1 MSVRLS
7 RQSYSKKYGPTV
19 GDRIRLADTELV
31 IEVEHDYTSYGEEA
45 IFGGGKS
52 IRDGQAQCSLDETM
66 SPPHCD
72 LVITNAVIIDHWGIV
87 KGDIGIRDGR
97 IVAVGKSGNPLTQCD
112 VDPRLVIGPGTEII
126 AGEGKI
132 CTAGGIDTQNPQ
144 NVSTAIQLLLLVTV
158 LSMAPAIL
166 VMVTSFTRIIIVL
179 SLVRNAIGIPQLP
192 PNQVMIGLAL
202 FLTAFVMAP
211 AIKQINNEAVQPYL
225 NGTLT
230 QQEAFDRGEAPLRT
244 FMLKQTREQDL
255 GLFLK
260 LSGSEKP
267 ETIQDVPTYVLVPA
281 FTISELKTAFQ
292 MGFVMFVPFLI
303 IDLIVSSA
311 LLSMGMMMLPPV
323 IVSLPFK
330 ILLFVL
336 VDGWYLIIGSLVG
349 SFAK

>member
-1 MSVRLS
+1 MVLLL
-7 RQSYSKKYGPTV
+7 
-19 GDRIRLADTELV
+19 LAVAFAGLV
-31 IEVEHDYTSYGEEA
+31 S
-45 IFGGGKS
+45 
-52 IRDGQAQCSLDETM
+52 
-66 SPPHCD
+66 
-72 LVITNAVIIDHWGIV
+72 
-87 KGDIGIRDGR
+87 
-97 IVAVGKSGNPLTQCD
+97 
-112 VDPRLVIGPGTEII
+112 
-126 AGEGKI
+126 
-132 CTAGGIDTQNPQ
+132 CTAQASAASPVPTQAGTIDTQNPQ
-144 NVSTAIQLLLLVTV
+144 NVSTAIQLLLLITV

-166 VMVTSFTRIIIVL
+166 VMVTSFTRIIVVL

-211 AIKQINNEAVQPYL
+211 AIKTINAEAVQPYM
-225 NGTLT
+225 NGTIT
-230 QQEAFDRGEAPLRT
+230 QQQAYNRGEKPLRA
-244 FMLKQTREQDL
+244 FMLKQTRQQDL

-260 LSGSEKP
+260 LSNSEKP
-267 ETIQDVPTYVLVPA
+267 ETIDDVPTYVLVPA

-349 SFAK
+349 SFAT

>member
-1 MSVRLS
+1 LTVRS
-7 RQSYSKKYGPTV
+7 
-19 GDRIRLADTELV
+19 IRKRVFRRRTLLV
-31 IEVEHDYTSYGEEA
+31 I
-45 IFGGGKS
+45 
-52 IRDGQAQCSLDETM
+52 
-66 SPPHCD
+66 
-72 LVITNAVIIDHWGIV
+72 AV
-87 KGDIGIRDGR
+87 
-97 IVAVGKSGNPLTQCD
+97 VAVALMALTGCAAQTTTN
-112 VDPRLVIGPGTEII
+112 GQ
-126 AGEGKI
+126 
-132 CTAGGIDTQNPQ
+132 TAPQTTQGVLDTNNPQ
-144 NVSTAIQLLLLVTV
+144 TVSSAIQILLLVTV
-158 LSMAPAIL
+158 LSLAPAIL
-166 VMVTSFTRIIIVL
+166 VMVTSFTRIIVVL

-192 PNQVMIGLAL
+192 PNQVLVGLAL

-225 NGTLT
+225 NGQMS
-230 QQEAFDRGEAPLRT
+230 QQDAFDKGEAPLRT

-260 LSGSEKP
+260 LSGTAKP
-267 ETIQDVPTYVLVPA
+267 QTKDDVPTYVLVPA

-303 IDLIVSSA
+303 IDLVVSSA

-349 SFAK
+349 SFN

>member
-1 MSVRLS
+1 MPGRAYRRRFFFVLMLLCVALLS
-7 RQSYSKKYGPTV
+7 
-19 GDRIRLADTELV
+19 L
-31 IEVEHDYTSYGEEA
+31 TSCA
-45 IFGGGKS
+45 AQTTQ
-52 IRDGQAQCSLDETM
+52 GQAEPQ
-66 SPPHCD
+66 
-72 LVITNAVIIDHWGIV
+72 
-87 KGDIGIRDGR
+87 
-97 IVAVGKSGNPLTQCD
+97 
-112 VDPRLVIGPGTEII
+112 
-126 AGEGKI
+126 
-132 CTAGGIDTQNPQ
+132 TAGGIDTQDPQ
-144 NVSTAIQLLLLVTV
+144 NVSTAIQLLLLITV
-158 LSMAPAIL
+158 LSLAPAVL
-166 VMVTSFTRIIIVL
+166 VMVTSFTRIIVVL

-225 NGTLT
+225 NGTIT
-230 QQEAFDRGEAPLRT
+230 QQEAYDRGEGPLRA
-244 FMLKQTREQDL
+244 FMLKQTRQQDL

-260 LSGSEKP
+260 LSNSEKP
-267 ETIQDVPTYVLVPA
+267 ETIDDVPTYVLVPA

-349 SFAK
+349 SFAT

>member
-1 MSVRLS
+1 MAVLS
-7 RQSYSKKYGPTV
+7 
-19 GDRIRLADTELV
+19 LALLTL
-31 IEVEHDYTSYGEEA
+31 TSCVA
-45 IFGGGKS
+45 AT
-52 IRDGQAQCSLDETM
+52 DPNAQAQ
-66 SPPHCD
+66 
-72 LVITNAVIIDHWGIV
+72 TNA
-87 KGDIGIRDGR
+87 
-97 IVAVGKSGNPLTQCD
+97 
-112 VDPRLVIGPGTEII
+112 GT
-126 AGEGKI
+126 
-132 CTAGGIDTQNPQ
+132 IDTQSPQ

-230 QQEAFDRGEAPLRT
+230 QQEAFNRGEAPLRT
-244 FMLKQTREQDL
+244 FMLKQTRQQDL

-260 LSGSEKP
+260 LSDTEKP
-267 ETIQDVPTYVLVPA
+267 ETVDDVPTYVLVPA